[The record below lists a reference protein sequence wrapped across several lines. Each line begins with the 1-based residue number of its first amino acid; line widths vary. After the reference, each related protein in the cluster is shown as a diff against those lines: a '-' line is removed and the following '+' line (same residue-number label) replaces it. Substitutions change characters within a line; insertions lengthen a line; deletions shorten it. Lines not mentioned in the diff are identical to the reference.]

1 MNKNK
6 YLIYFWMLATLLL
19 AGCGNASSS
28 HDDDDDD
35 RDHTETGHPANEI
48 HFSKSQAKA
57 ADLKTET
64 VQPSNFT
71 SAFKVGGEIQASQGD
86 EVTIAATAAGVLTYA
101 DGSITEGT
109 ELHAGQTLASV
120 SAKNIQDGDPALK
133 AKIAYEAAEKA
144 YQRAERLAAENI
156 VSAKDLETARAN
168 YETARATY
176 LAQAGN
182 MTASGVR
189 IPVTK
194 GGYLKQ
200 LLVKQGEYVS
210 VGQPIAVVA
219 QSKRLQLK
227 AQVPE
232 SRFAQLR
239 HVTGANF
246 IPAYDTHTTFRLRD
260 LNGRLVSYGK
270 SANDNAAFIPVV
282 FEFDNVGNLIP
293 GAYAEVYLLGQSA
306 GEVLSLPNSA
316 ITEEQGLYFVY
327 VQIEPE
333 AFEKRQVELGDTDG
347 TRTVILSGLKAG
359 ENVVT
364 HGTYNVKLAGNTG
377 TIPHGH
383 SH

>member
-1 MNKNK
+1 MNK
-6 YLIYFWMLATLLL
+6 YILSFWILATALM
-19 AGCGNASSS
+19 AGCGNSQTHA
-28 HDDDDDD
+28 DEVED
-35 RDHTETGHPANEI
+35 DHTEAGHPANEI
-48 HFSKSQAKA
+48 HFSKAQAA
-57 ADLKTET
+57 AANLKTET
-64 VQPSNFT
+64 VQPSAFT
-71 SAFKVGGEIQASQGD
+71 SAFKVGGQIQAPQGD
-86 EVTIAATAAGVLTYA
+86 EVTIAANAAGVLTYA
-101 DGSITEGT
+101 NGSINEGV
-109 ELHAGQTLASV
+109 EVHAGQTLATI

-176 LAQAGN
+176 QAQAAN
-182 MTASGVR
+182 MTAGGVR
-189 IPVTK
+189 IPVSR

-200 LLVKQGEYVS
+200 VLVNQGEYVA

-239 HVTGANF
+239 NVTGANF
-246 IPAYDTHTTFRLRD
+246 IPAYDPENTIHLAD
-260 LNGRLVSYGK
+260 LNGRLISYGK
-270 SANDNAAFIPVV
+270 SATDNSAFIPVI
-282 FEFDNVGNLIP
+282 FEFNNVGNLIP

-306 GEVLSLPNSA
+306 GDVLSLPCAA

-333 AFEKRQVELGDTDG
+333 AFEKRQVQLGDTDG
-347 TRTVILSGLKAG
+347 ARTVIRSGLKAG
-359 ENVVT
+359 EKVVI
-364 HGTYNVKLAGNTG
+364 HGAYNVKLAGNTG